1 MKIPRSSGVL
11 MHPTS
16 LPGPYGVGDL
26 GGAARYFLDRLR
38 DAHQRWWQIM
48 PLNPAGYGGSPY
60 SATSAFAGNPILID
74 LDDLATHGWLE
85 NSELLELRK
94 LCASLPE
101 DKYVMEVVQ
110 PARLGLLTKA
120 WQRWHAKGGAKEA
133 SYLAFCK
140 KHIHWLDDY
149 ALFATLKEVFNDKAW
164 TEWSDAAL
172 VARQPAALTKA
183 HKQHADAVERHRFW
197 QWLFFRQWHALRDEA
212 RKRGVSLIGD
222 IPIFV
227 AMDSADTWANR
238 EIFRV
243 NQDGSAEVVA
253 GVPPDYFSETGQK
266 WGNPLY
272 RWDVLA
278 KTDYRWWVQRIRMA
292 METVDL
298 IRIDHFRGFES
309 YWEVPAKNKTAMQG
323 RWLKGPGQ
331 HFFDAI
337 RRQLGGVPFIAE
349 DLGMI
354 TEAVYTLRDHNEL
367 PGMKI
372 VQFAFDDG
380 DPNHIFLPHTYPER
394 CVAYTGTHDND
405 TTQGWYD
412 GASEEIR
419 HRVRTYFQ
427 HGDYDMVWRIIQG
440 LLESRACLTLFP
452 AQDLY
457 PLGTSARMNVPGTD
471 SGNWHWR
478 MTGALLQMQGV
489 WTRLGQRAS
498 GLIAPN

>member
-1 MKIPRSSGVL
+1 MRIPRSSGIL
-11 MHPTS
+11 LHPTS

-26 GGAARYFLDRLR
+26 GASARLFLDHLR
-38 DAHQRWWQIM
+38 EAKQRWWQLL

-60 SATSAFAGNPILID
+60 SATSAFAGNPLLID
-74 LDDLATHGWLE
+74 LEDLIKHGWLVE
-85 NSELLELRK
+85 SDLDELK
-94 LCASLPE
+94 GICASLPSE
-101 DKYVMEVVQ
+101 KYVMEVVQ
-110 PARLGLLTKA
+110 PARLKVLTQA
-120 WQRWHAKGGAKEA
+120 WKRWHEIGGPKGAD
-133 SYLAFCK
+133 YQRFCK
-140 KHIHWLDDY
+140 KHVAWLDDY
-149 ALFATLKEVFNDKAW
+149 ALFATLKEVFEDEEW
-164 TEWSDAAL
+164 TKWEPAL
-172 VARQPAALTKA
+172 VARKPEALAAARKKYA
-183 HKQHADAVERHRFW
+183 KSVERHSFW
-197 QWLFFRQWHALRDEA
+197 QWIFFHQWNVLREEA
-212 RKRGVSLIGD
+212 RKRGISLIGD

-243 NQDGSAEVVA
+243 NQNGSADVVA

-278 KTDYRWWVQRIRMA
+278 KTDYRWWVQRIHMA

-309 YWEVPAKNKTAMQG
+309 YWEVPAKNKTAIQG

-337 RRQLGGVPFIAE
+337 RRQLGSVPFIAE

-354 TEAVYTLRDHNEL
+354 TDAVYVLRDQNEL

-372 VQFAFDDG
+372 VQFAFDEAN
-380 DPNHIFLPHTYPER
+380 PNHPFLPHTYPES

-405 TTQGWYD
+405 TTQGWYE
-412 GASEEIR
+412 GASEEVR

-427 HGDYDMVWRIIQG
+427 HGDYDMIWRIMQG
-440 LLESRACLTLFP
+440 LLESRACLTIFP

-457 PLGTSARMNVPGTD
+457 PLGTWARMNVPGTD
-471 SGNWHWR
+471 SNNWHWR
-478 MTGALLQMQGV
+478 MTQQLLDMQGV
-489 WTRLGQRAS
+489 WQRLGQLTAQAHR
-498 GLIAPN
+498 G